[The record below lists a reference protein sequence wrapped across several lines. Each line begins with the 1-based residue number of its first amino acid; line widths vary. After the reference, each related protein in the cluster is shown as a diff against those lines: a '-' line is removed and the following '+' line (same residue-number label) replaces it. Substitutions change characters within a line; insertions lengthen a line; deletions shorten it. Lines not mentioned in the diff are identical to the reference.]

1 MNREINTIGAKA
13 NSIDI
18 ANAVVEIKSVLE
30 KSASKCK
37 ISNKHRGGEKDGTA
51 TFDVEEK
58 LSALQKAQ
66 EMRSKRAELRARLK
80 KGTITLR
87 EVLESADDEVI
98 AKMRVSYLI
107 QSLPQVGKVTSK
119 KIMDEIGINENRRV
133 QGLGK
138 RQIDELLKKLG

>member
-1 MNREINTIGAKA
+1 MALPHLTR
-13 NSIDI
+13 
-18 ANAVVEIKSVLE
+18 
-30 KSASKCK
+30 
-37 ISNKHRGGEKDGTA
+37 
-51 TFDVEEK
+51 EEK

-80 KGTITLR
+80 RGELTLKD
-87 EVLESADDEVI
+87 VLEKADDEVI

-119 KIMDEIGINENRRV
+119 RIMDEIGINENRRV

-138 RQIDELLKKLG
+138 RQISELLKKLG

>member
-1 MNREINTIGAKA
+1 MALPQLTR
-13 NSIDI
+13 D
-18 ANAVVEIKSVLE
+18 
-30 KSASKCK
+30 
-37 ISNKHRGGEKDGTA
+37 
-51 TFDVEEK
+51 EK

-66 EMRSKRAELRARLK
+66 EMRSKRAELRAKLK
-80 KGTITLR
+80 KGELTLKDI
-87 EVLESADDEVI
+87 LESANDEVI